1 MRNTVCI
8 IPQSLTPEATAVVK
22 QAVSLARRRGHA
34 QVTPLHVASA
44 MLASSTGL
52 LRRSCLQS
60 HSHPLQCKALE
71 LCFNVA
77 LNRLPAST
85 SSPLLSPH
93 TPHPSLSNALVAAFK
108 RAQAHQRRGSVENQQ
123 QPILALK
130 IEVEQLII
138 SILDDP
144 SVSRVMREAGFSSTQ
159 VKNRVEQAVSVEVC
173 SQAPKAPSSH
183 PKDQSVNTSN
193 NPKPLALGP
202 SNVSLSLHSGLA
214 GPLAQGNN
222 KPAEP
227 ARANDVASVM
237 ETMMG
242 KRRNT
247 IVVGEC
253 VASAEAVVRGV
264 MEKLERGHG
273 NGSSVELTMRSPPIQ
288 ILNLPILSM
297 RNYSRDEVEQ
307 KLVELRGVVKSCV
320 VGRSSGVVLY
330 LGDVQGVCELWL
342 HFVEHRRRMMM
353 SYSYCPLEHIVMELK
368 KWVCGGGAGEVSKRV
383 WLLGV
388 ATLRTYMKCKA
399 GHPSL
404 ETVWELHPLT
414 VPAGSLSL
422 TLNFDCDWQSEVKCK
437 EAKEESN
444 WSLFENFNG
453 GHSNNN
459 QLACCSDCMLN
470 FDKEVQT
477 VRNKL
482 DSINT
487 SSSSSLPS
495 WLQQYKDEKTRDVV
509 DFQQNCVSVKSLCK
523 KWNTFCSAVHKHQP
537 QYPEK
542 VLKFSSTPS
551 SPRSR
556 SSSLHHH
563 HHSQFSWP
571 TLLEFKQSSPK
582 EHQFW
587 TPETS
592 YDDKNDESDV
602 KIFVPAER
610 NNPKPDLLSN
620 PNSSPN
626 SASSS
631 EVMED
636 MNNTDSFKEYSAE
649 NLKVLCDALEMKVPW
664 QKDIVPEI
672 AKTVLECRSGRRSYY
687 SKDRKKKEETWMLFV
702 GIDSLAKEKIA
713 RELAKTIFGSQ
724 TNFVSI
730 GLTSFSYSAG
740 GSDSTKHCRSKR
752 PRTERGRG
760 YLQRFG
766 EAVNENPHRVF
777 FLEDLDQADH
787 FSQMGVK
794 KAIEGGKV
802 TLEDDNDDDDEVA
815 VDLQDAIVIFSCES
829 FSAVSRACSP
839 TTRQKM
845 IEDQEEEEKD
855 DHRVDAAKP
864 IGESLDLNVAIE
876 EDGDQICGDGNWIMG
891 LVDER
896 IIFKVQ
902 EL

>member
-1 MRNTVCI
+1 MRTGVCT
-8 IPQSLTPEATAVVK
+8 IPQALTPEATTVVK
-22 QAVSLARRRGHA
+22 QAVTLARRRGHA

-159 VKNRVEQAVSVEVC
+159 IKNRVEQAVSMEVC
-173 SQAPKAPSSH
+173 SQGPKAPNNH

-193 NPKPLALGP
+193 NPKPLALGS

-214 GPLAQGNN
+214 GPLAQGNS

-227 ARANDVASVM
+227 ARATDIASVI
-237 ETMMG
+237 EAMMG

-247 IVVGEC
+247 VVVGEC

-264 MEKLERGHG
+264 KDKLERGHS
-273 NGSSVELTMRSPPIQ
+273 NGSGVELTMRSPPVQ
-288 ILNLPILSM
+288 FMSLPILSM
-297 RNYSRDEVEQ
+297 RNSSRDEVEQ
-307 KLVELRGVVKSCV
+307 KLVELRGAVKSCV
-320 VGRSSGVVLY
+320 GRSSVVVLY
-330 LGDVQGVCELWL
+330 LGDVQGLCEMWL
-342 HFVEHRRRMMM
+342 NFVEHRRRMMM
-353 SYSYCPLEHIVMELK
+353 SYSYHPLEHIAMELK
-368 KWVCGGGAGEVSKRV
+368 KWVCGGGVGEVNKRV

-437 EAKEESN
+437 EAKEESS
-444 WSLFENFNG
+444 WSPFDNING
-453 GHSNNN
+453 GHGNN

-477 VRNKL
+477 VRSKL
-482 DSINT
+482 DSMTT

-495 WLQQYKDEKTRDVV
+495 WLQQYKDEKTRDTVN
-509 DFQQNCVSVKSLCK
+509 FQNCVNVKSLCK

-551 SPRSR
+551 SPRSL
-556 SSSLHHH
+556 SSSLHR
-563 HHSQFSWP
+563 HSQFSWP
-571 TLLEFKQSSPK
+571 NLLEFKQSSPK

-602 KIFVPAER
+602 KMFIPAER

-636 MNNTDSFKEYSAE
+636 MNNTDSFKEYSTE

-664 QKDIVPEI
+664 HKDIVPEV
-672 AKTVLECRSGRRSYY
+672 ARTVLECRSGRRSYD

-730 GLTSFSYSAG
+730 GLTSFSSSTG
-740 GSDSTKHCRSKR
+740 GSDLTEHGKNKR
-752 PRTERGRG
+752 PRTETGRR

-787 FSQMGVK
+787 FSQVGVK
-794 KAIEGGKV
+794 KAIESGKV
-802 TLEDDNDDDDEVA
+802 TLDDDDDDEVA
-815 VDLQDAIVIFSCES
+815 LDLQDAIVIFSYES
-829 FSAVSRACSP
+829 FSTVSRACSP
-839 TTRQKM
+839 ATRQKI

-855 DHRVDAAKP
+855 EHQADSAKP
-864 IGESLDLNVAIE
+864 ISESLDLNVAIE
-876 EDGDQICGDGNWIMG
+876 DDGDHISGGGNWIMD
-891 LVDER
+891 LVDKK

>member
-1 MRNTVCI
+1 MRTGICT
-8 IPQSLTPEATAVVK
+8 IPQALTPEATTLVK
-22 QAVSLARRRGHA
+22 QAVTLARRRGHA

-159 VKNRVEQAVSVEVC
+159 VKNRVEQAVSMEVC
-173 SQAPKAPSSH
+173 SQPSKAPNNH

-193 NPKPLALGP
+193 NPKPLALGS

-214 GPLAQGNN
+214 GPQGNN

-227 ARANDVASVM
+227 ARASDVASVI
-237 ETMMG
+237 EAMMG

-264 MEKLERGHG
+264 NEKLERGHS
-273 NGSSVELTMRSPPIQ
+273 NGSGVELTMRSPTIQ
-288 ILNLPILSM
+288 FMSLPILSM
-297 RNYSRDEVEQ
+297 RNSSRDEVEQ
-307 KLVELRGVVKSCV
+307 KLAELREVVKNC

-330 LGDVQGVCELWL
+330 LGDVQGVCEMWL
-342 HFVEHRRRMMM
+342 NFVEHRRRMMM
-353 SYSYCPLEHIVMELK
+353 SYSYCPLEHIVMEIK
-368 KWVCGGGAGEVSKRV
+368 KWVCGGGVGEVNKRV

-437 EAKEESN
+437 EAKEESS
-444 WSLFENFNG
+444 WSLFANING
-453 GHSNNN
+453 GHSNN

-495 WLQQYKDEKTRDVV
+495 WLQQYKDEKTRDTVN
-509 DFQQNCVSVKSLCK
+509 FQNCVNIKSLCK
-523 KWNTFCSAVHKHQP
+523 KWNTYCSAVHKHQL

-551 SPRSR
+551 SPRSL
-556 SSSLHHH
+556 SSSLRHQ
-563 HHSQFSWP
+563 SQFSWP

-602 KIFVPAER
+602 KMFIPTER

-664 QKDIVPEI
+664 HKDVVPEI
-672 AKTVLECRSGRRSYY
+672 AKTVLECRSGRRSYDL
-687 SKDRKKKEETWMLFV
+687 KDRQKKEETWMLFV
-702 GIDSLAKEKIA
+702 GIDSLGKEKIA

-730 GLTSFSYSAG
+730 GLTSFSSSAG
-740 GSDSTKHCRSKR
+740 GSGSTEHCKNKR
-752 PRTERGRG
+752 PRTETGRG

-794 KAIEGGKV
+794 KAIESGKV
-802 TLEDDNDDDDEVA
+802 TLDDDEEEVA

-829 FSAVSRACSP
+829 FSTVSRACSP
-839 TTRQKM
+839 TRRQK
-845 IEDQEEEEKD
+845 IIVDQEEEEKD
-855 DHRVDAAKP
+855 DHQADTAKP
-864 IGESLDLNVAIE
+864 ISESLDLNVAIE
-876 EDGDQICGDGNWIMG
+876 DDGDQSCGDGNWIMG
-891 LVDER
+891 LVDKK

>member
-1 MRNTVCI
+1 MRTGICT
-8 IPQSLTPEATAVVK
+8 IPQALTPEATAVVK
-22 QAVSLARRRGHA
+22 QAVTLARRRGHA
-34 QVTPLHVASA
+34 QVTPLHVANA

-159 VKNRVEQAVSVEVC
+159 VKNRVEQAVSMEVC
-173 SQAPKAPSSH
+173 SQPSKAPNNH

-193 NPKPLALGP
+193 NPKPLALGS

-214 GPLAQGNN
+214 GPQGNN

-227 ARANDVASVM
+227 ARASDVASVI
-237 ETMMG
+237 EAMMG

-264 MEKLERGHG
+264 NEKLERGHS
-273 NGSSVELTMRSPPIQ
+273 NGSSVELTMRSPTIQ
-288 ILNLPILSM
+288 FMSLPILSM
-297 RNYSRDEVEQ
+297 RNSSRDEVEQ
-307 KLVELRGVVKSCV
+307 KLAELRGVVKNC

-330 LGDVQGVCELWL
+330 LGDVQGVCEMWL
-342 HFVEHRRRMMM
+342 NFVEHRRRMMM
-353 SYSYCPLEHIVMELK
+353 SYSYCPLEHIVMEIK
-368 KWVCGGGAGEVSKRV
+368 KWVCGGGVGEVNKRV

-437 EAKEESN
+437 EAKEESS
-444 WSLFENFNG
+444 WSLFANING
-453 GHSNNN
+453 GHSNN

-470 FDKEVQT
+470 FDKEAQT

-495 WLQQYKDEKTRDVV
+495 WLQQYKDEKTRDTIN
-509 DFQQNCVSVKSLCK
+509 FQNCVNIKSLCK
-523 KWNTFCSAVHKHQP
+523 KWNTYCSAVHKHQL

-551 SPRSR
+551 SPRSL
-556 SSSLHHH
+556 SSSLRHQ
-563 HHSQFSWP
+563 SQFSWP

-592 YDDKNDESDV
+592 YEDKNDESDV
-602 KIFVPAER
+602 KMFIPAER

-664 QKDIVPEI
+664 HKDVVPEI
-672 AKTVLECRSGRRSYY
+672 AKTVLECRSGRRSYDL
-687 SKDRKKKEETWMLFV
+687 KDRQKKEETWMLFV
-702 GIDSLAKEKIA
+702 GIDSLGKEKIA

-730 GLTSFSYSAG
+730 GLTSFSSSAG
-740 GSDSTKHCRSKR
+740 GSGSTEHCKNKR
-752 PRTERGRG
+752 PRTETGRG

-794 KAIEGGKV
+794 KAIESGKV
-802 TLEDDNDDDDEVA
+802 TPDDDEDEVA

-829 FSAVSRACSP
+829 FSTVSRACSP
-839 TTRQKM
+839 TRRQK
-845 IEDQEEEEKD
+845 IIVDQEEEEKD
-855 DHRVDAAKP
+855 DHQADTAKP
-864 IGESLDLNVAIE
+864 ISESLDLNVAIE
-876 EDGDQICGDGNWIMG
+876 DDGDQSCGDGNWIMG
-891 LVDER
+891 LVDKK